1 MKADKE
7 GETKWLREKT
17 VDFCDP
23 VFDLNV
29 GPINIVDVYNLVA
42 SFENVVADHKENN
55 KNTLREIF
63 QQKMEDINDT
73 AVLMELADRVGEYID
88 RINNPVDLIQ
98 TDDSVYI
105 RYLKTT

>member
-1 MKADKE
+1 MATGK
-7 GETKWLREKT
+7 GGR
-17 VDFCDP
+17 FYDP

-105 RYLKTT
+105 RYLKKREEFRR

>member
-1 MKADKE
+1 MATGKD
-7 GETKWLREKT
+7 GR
-17 VDFCDP
+17 FYDP

-105 RYLKTT
+105 RYLKNNVKYSEDD

>member
-1 MKADKE
+1 MATGKD
-7 GETKWLREKT
+7 GR
-17 VDFCDP
+17 FYDP

-42 SFENVVADHKENN
+42 SFENVVADNKENN

-73 AVLMELADRVGEYID
+73 AVLMELADRVGE
-88 RINNPVDLIQ
+88 RIH
-98 TDDSVYI
+98 
-105 RYLKTT
+105 R

>member
-1 MKADKE
+1 MATGKD
-7 GETKWLREKT
+7 GR
-17 VDFCDP
+17 FYDP

-105 RYLKTT
+105 RYLKKT